1 MKKRFLAAAIAT
13 GLAATTMTAQAE
25 VKVKWFGFAQIT
37 ASAVSEDDPNDGLV
51 FGADRVRFGFK
62 VKDGNFFA
70 KLQADLNRNH
80 NSAPKNGTLP
90 EIIKDIV
97 VGWKFSNAAKISLG
111 QFKTPVGMDFNTSG
125 KKLDITKR
133 GMEKSLVLER
143 GVGAMISGRKIGGG
157 FGYDVFYGNP
167 VGRSAADPVAATG
180 SETTTALNVR
190 YDMGKM
196 MHVELGY
203 GLAETSA
210 TGPGTDDYAVVDFGF
225 RFKSGP
231 STAKFEYIDG
241 TSVGG
246 VDGTD
251 ETVWFAHYGHMLNKS
266 TELVVRY
273 YAGSSSTTGNSDTDL
288 NNTFLGVNFFTG
300 SNKTNGRIQVNYVF
314 AGGDDQNGTSNPTG
328 TAYTGLS
335 GFTDDAILTQYQVSF
350 YSKLY
355 LV

>member
-37 ASAVSEDDPNDGLV
+37 ASAVSEDDPDDGIV

-62 VKDGNFFA
+62 VKDGNFFG
-70 KLQADLNRNH
+70 KLQADLNNTDK
-80 NSAPKNGTLP
+80 APVAGTLDQV
-90 EIIKDIV
+90 IKDIV
-97 VGWKFSNAAKISLG
+97 VGWKFSNAAKLSLG

-133 GMEKSLVLER
+133 GMEKNLVLER
-143 GVGAMISGRKIGGG
+143 ATGAMLSGRKIGGG

-167 VGRSAADPVAATG
+167 SGRGKGYAGGRTG
-180 SETTTALNVR
+180 DANTTALRVS

-196 MHVELGY
+196 MHVELGF
-203 GLAETSA
+203 GNDAASA
-210 TGPGTDDYAVVDFGF
+210 AGVEDYEVVDFGLK
-225 RFKSGP
+225 FKSGP

-246 VDGTD
+246 VKGTD
-251 ETVWFAHYGHMLNKS
+251 ETVWFAHYGHMIGK
-266 TELVVRY
+266 TAEVMIRY
-273 YAGSSSTTGNSDTDL
+273 YQGDASVAGLADTDQ
-288 NNTFLGVNFFTG
+288 NNTYLGVNFYTG
-300 SNKTNGRIQVNYVF
+300 SNKTNGRIQLNYVI
-314 AGGDDQNGTSNPTG
+314 AGGDTQNGTSNPTG
-328 TAYTGLS
+328 TAYTGLG

-350 YSKLY
+350 
-355 LV
+355 